1 MTVASRGL
9 VRIALVGR
17 RNVGK
22 STLLN
27 ALYGRRRAIT
37 DPIPGLTRDILEVEI
52 VRGPYRFL
60 LSDTPGLDIDD
71 PGALD
76 RSILERARAH
86 IASVDLILF
95 LFEAPA
101 PAPFDYEFL
110 DLVRRDPSGKPVV
123 FVVNKVDGPSR
134 VDDALAEFY
143 AMGLPDPVPISARG
157 RFNLDALLRRLAK
170 ENPRIKRAW
179 TEADEAAE
187 KQKRKKKTRRELRE
201 IKDAEMAAQ
210 ARVDAAADAAHTI
223 DRSRADDADADEYDA
238 DEEAIVYEFEEDGEA
253 REVSRP
259 AARRAEKSPTVV
271 LDRRSAVDAERDD
284 STVFPER
291 KPGETRIAIVG
302 RPNAGKSSIFNR
314 LAGEDLSLVSDIPG
328 TTRDTVD
335 TLIRVKGRTVRIVDT
350 AGMRRPAKLL
360 AQNARVD
367 FFSVTR
373 AKRAI
378 RDARVVVHVIDAV
391 AGITDFDK
399 KISALIEEYRR
410 PVVLALNKWDAAPN
424 KDHKTLD
431 EFRDRL
437 EFLFPHARHM
447 PIVFC
452 SALTGQRLPKLL
464 DECIDLDE
472 RMKFRAPTREL
483 NDRVQRWFR
492 NAPGATAGLKILY
505 ATQPES
511 EPPVIVLFVNR
522 KKDFRA
528 NITAYIENKLRK
540 EYRLDGI
547 PLRVYIRESGEAK
560 RA

>member
-1 MTVASRGL
+1 MTVASKGL
-9 VRIALVGR
+9 VRVALVGR

-101 PAPFDYEFL
+101 PASFDYEFL
-110 DLVRRDPSGKPVV
+110 DLVRRDPAGKPVV
-123 FVVNKVDGPSR
+123 FVVNKVDGPAR
-134 VDDALAEFY
+134 VADALAEFY
-143 AMGLPDPVPISARG
+143 SMGIPDPVPISARG
-157 RFNLDALLRRLAK
+157 RFNLDLLLRRLAT
-170 ENPRIKRAW
+170 ENPRIKRVW

-201 IKDAEMAAQ
+201 LEAAKNAEQ
-210 ARVDAAADAAHTI
+210 ALVDANADAA
-223 DRSRADDADADEYDA
+223 RAGRASDESDAEGEYDP

-253 REVSRP
+253 REVSQPR
-259 AARRAEKSPTVV
+259 ARRAEKNIQAAP
-271 LDRRSAVDAERDD
+271 DRRSAVDAERDD

-492 NAPGATAGLKILY
+492 NAPGAAAGLKILY